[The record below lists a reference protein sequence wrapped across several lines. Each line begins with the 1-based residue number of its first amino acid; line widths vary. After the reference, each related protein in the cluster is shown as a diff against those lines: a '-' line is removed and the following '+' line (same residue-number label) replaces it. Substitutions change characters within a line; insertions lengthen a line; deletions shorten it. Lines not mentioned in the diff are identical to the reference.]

1 MLNYRWLLFDADDT
15 LFDFHSAQ
23 DFSLTKTL
31 VHFGLEPTPERKD
44 RFKAINAGLWADFD
58 RGRITQEALVVERY
72 ARFLAQ
78 EGVEGDPAA
87 WNEFG
92 LRTLSENPV
101 LLPGAERLCRNLS
114 EKYILALITNGVPYV
129 QRARLE
135 ASPIARYFGDRVYI
149 SGEMG
154 CRKPE
159 KQFFNMVL
167 EDLGA
172 TRHKSQV
179 LVVGDSLSS
188 DITGAFNA
196 RLDSVWLHWPNAKP
210 GAVKPTYEVEN
221 LAQLAKLLGADR
233 LIPLSL
239 SDFRS

>member
-1 MLNYRWLLFDADDT
+1 MSNYRWLLFDADDT

-31 VHFGLEPTPERKD
+31 VHFGLEPTPERKE

-58 RGRITQEALVVERY
+58 RGEITQEALVVERY

-87 WNEFG
+87 WNNYG
-92 LRTLSENPV
+92 LHALAENPV
-101 LLPGAERLCRNLS
+101 LIPGAERLCRSLS
-114 EKYILALITNGVPYV
+114 ERYILALITNGVPYV
-129 QRARLE
+129 QRSRLE

-159 KQFFNMVL
+159 KVYFEKVL
-167 EDLGA
+167 DALGC
-172 TRHKSQV
+172 RKKSGQV
-179 LVVGDSLSS
+179 LVIGDSLSS
-188 DITGAFNA
+188 DIRGAFNA
-196 RLDSVWLHWPNAKP
+196 QLDSAWLNRKGERAWP
-210 GAVKPTYEVEN
+210 VKPTYELSGYPDLE
-221 LAQLAKLLGADR
+221 KLLLPSPFDNFDYLRA
-233 LIPLSL
+233 
-239 SDFRS
+239 

>member
-23 DFSLTKTL
+23 DFSLTKTM

-58 RGRITQEALVVERY
+58 KGKISQEALVVERY

-78 EGVEGDPAA
+78 EGVEGDAAA
-87 WNEFG
+87 WNDFG
-92 LRTLSENPV
+92 LHTLSENPV

-114 EKYILALITNGVPYV
+114 EKYTLALITNGVPYV

-159 KQFFNMVL
+159 KEYFDKVL
-167 EDLGA
+167 AALGA
-172 TRHKSQV
+172 RTQRGKV
-179 LVVGDSLSS
+179 LVIGDSLSS
-188 DITGAFNA
+188 DIQGAFNS
-196 RLDSVWLHWPNAKP
+196 RLDSVWLHWPSARP
-210 GAVKPTYEVEN
+210 GTLKPTYEVDN
-221 LAQLAKLLGADR
+221 LAHLALLLSVDR
-233 LIPLSL
+233 YVPISL
-239 SDFRS
+239 

>member
-1 MLNYRWLLFDADDT
+1 MSNYRWLLFDADDT

-23 DFSLTKTL
+23 DFSLTKTM
-31 VHFGLEPTPERKD
+31 VHFGMEPTPERKE
-44 RFKAINAGLWADFD
+44 RFKAINSGLWADFD
-58 RGRITQEALVVERY
+58 RGEITQEALVVERY

-87 WNEFG
+87 WNDYG
-92 LRTLSENPV
+92 LHALAENPA
-101 LLPGAERLCRNLS
+101 LIPGAERLCRSLS
-114 EKYILALITNGVPYV
+114 ERYILALITNGVPYV
-129 QRARLE
+129 QRSRLE

-149 SGEMG
+149 SREMG

-159 KQFFNMVL
+159 KRFFDLVL

-172 TRHKSQV
+172 TKQKSRV
-179 LVVGDSLSS
+179 LVIGDSLSS

-196 RLDSVWLHWPNAKP
+196 RLDSVWLHWP
-210 GAVKPTYEVEN
+210 GVKAGVVRPTYRVDS
-221 LAQLAKLLGADR
+221 LAQLTKLLGCDR
-233 LIPLSL
+233 LVPLSL

>member
-1 MLNYRWLLFDADDT
+1 MTNYRWLLFDADDT

-31 VHFGLEPTPERKD
+31 VHFGLEPTPERKE
-44 RFKAINAGLWADFD
+44 RFKTINAGLWAEFD
-58 RGRITQEALVVERY
+58 RGNITQEALVVERY

-87 WNEFG
+87 WNDYG
-92 LRTLSENPV
+92 LHALAENPV
-101 LLPGAERLCRNLS
+101 LIPGAERLCRSLS
-114 EKYILALITNGVPYV
+114 EKYTLALVTNGVSYV

-135 ASPIARYFGDRVYI
+135 ASPLARYFGKRVYI

-159 KQFFNMVL
+159 KRFFDLVL

-172 TRHKSQV
+172 TKNRSQV
-179 LVVGDSLSS
+179 LVIGDSLSS

-196 RLDSVWLHWPNAKP
+196 RLDSVWLHWP
-210 GAVKPTYEVEN
+210 GVKAGVVRPTYEVDS
-221 LAQLAKLLGADR
+221 LAQLSKLLGCDR
-233 LIPLSL
+233 LVPLSL

>member
-1 MLNYRWLLFDADDT
+1 MTNYRWLLFDADDT

-23 DFSLTKTL
+23 DYALTKTML
-31 VHFGLEPTPERKD
+31 HFGMEPTAEKKTH
-44 RFKAINAGLWADFD
+44 FKTINAALWAAFD
-58 RGRITQEALVVERY
+58 RGETTQEKLVVERY

-92 LRTLSENPV
+92 LRTLSESPV
-101 LLPGAERLCRNLS
+101 LLPGAERLCRTLS
-114 EKYILALITNGVPYV
+114 DKYTLALVTNGVAFV
-129 QRARLE
+129 QRARLK
-135 ASPIARYFGDRVYI
+135 ASPIARYFGNRVYI

-159 KQFFNMVL
+159 KRFFDLVL

-172 TRHKSQV
+172 TKHKTQV
-179 LVVGDSLSS
+179 LVIGDSISS

-210 GAVKPTYEVEN
+210 GIVRPTYEVEN

-233 LIPLSL
+233 LVPFSL
-239 SDFRS
+239 SEL

>member
-1 MLNYRWLLFDADDT
+1 MSNYRWLLFDADDT

-23 DFSLTKTL
+23 DFSLTKTMA
-31 VHFGLEPTPERKD
+31 HFGMEPTPERKD
-44 RFKAINAGLWADFD
+44 RFKAINAGLWSDFD
-58 RGRITQEALVVERY
+58 HGSITQEALVVERY

-78 EGVEGDPAA
+78 EGVDGDPVA
-87 WNEFG
+87 WNDYG
-92 LRTLSENPV
+92 LHALAENPV
-101 LLPGAERLCRNLS
+101 LIPGAERLCRNLS
-114 EKYILALITNGVPYV
+114 ERYTLALITNGVPYV

-159 KQFFNMVL
+159 KRFFDLVL

-172 TRHKSQV
+172 TKNRSQV
-179 LVVGDSLSS
+179 LVIGDSLSS
-188 DITGAFNA
+188 DIAGAFNA
-196 RLDSVWLHWPNAKP
+196 RLDSVWLHWP
-210 GAVKPTYEVEN
+210 GVKAGVVRPTYEVDS
-221 LAQLAKLLGADR
+221 LAQLTKLLGCDR
-233 LIPLSL
+233 LAPLTL

>member
-1 MLNYRWLLFDADDT
+1 MTNYRWLLFDADDT

-31 VHFGLEPTPERKD
+31 IHFGLEPTADRKE
-44 RFKAINAGLWADFD
+44 RFKAINASLWAAFD
-58 RGRITQEALVVERY
+58 RGEVTQEALVVERY

-87 WNEFG
+87 WNDYG
-92 LRTLSENPV
+92 LKALSENPV
-101 LLPGAERLCRNLS
+101 LLPGAERLCRGLA
-114 EKYILALITNGVPYV
+114 EKYTLALITNGVPYV

-135 ASPIARYFGDRVYI
+135 ASPIARYFGNRVYI

-159 KQFFNMVL
+159 KRFFDLVL

-172 TRHKSQV
+172 TRSKSQV

-196 RLDSVWLHWPNAKP
+196 RLDSVWLHWPSAKP
-210 GAVKPTYEVEN
+210 GIVQPTYKVDS
-221 LAQLAKLLGADR
+221 LAQLAKLLGTDR
-233 LIPLSL
+233 LLPFSL
-239 SDFRS
+239 SDF